1 MKLYKD
7 MHNEVFVI
15 PEGQEHL
22 VSHDWIEIT
31 QTERE
36 ALINKQGSKT
46 VSPERIEQ
54 IKARLDLIDFESI
67 RPLRAIITNT
77 ANLFDH
83 KKLHAL
89 NNERNELMFE
99 LSVQRY

>member
-1 MKLYKD
+1 MNLYKD
-7 MHNEVFVI
+7 SHNEVFVI

-36 ALINKQGSKT
+36 ALINKQAPE
-46 VSPERIEQ
+46 VISPERVEQ

-83 KKLHAL
+83 KKLQAL
-89 NNERNELMFE
+89 NSERNELMFE
-99 LSVQRY
+99 LSVQRF